1 MFREMFV
8 IITILLHVVGCSI
21 EPEYKP
27 PLDAVE
33 AVQVATSSEIDK
45 NS

>member
-8 IITILLHVVGCSI
+8 IFTILLHVAGCSS